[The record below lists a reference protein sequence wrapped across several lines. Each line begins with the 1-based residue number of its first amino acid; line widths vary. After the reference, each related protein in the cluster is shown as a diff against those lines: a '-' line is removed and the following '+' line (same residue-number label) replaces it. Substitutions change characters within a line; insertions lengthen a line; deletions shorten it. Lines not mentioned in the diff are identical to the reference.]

1 MEQTIMS
8 PKTGIGNR
16 EIGDIEERSISAAVL
31 STLSIV
37 WQKIRA
43 GFWSVENKL
52 SSDVTKPLDIERIS
66 VQLAVVKRAQEE
78 GRKDLPPSGEET
90 PSGMQREIIAH
101 FSNLRRRAR
110 RQAANTVEKSRA
122 ALEDLQKSD
131 ARAMLKDV
139 PGGCENKILRHVAD
153 VEARLQNAVERE
165 QNQKQHYDAF
175 RKKNGL
181 DRVAQYSANS
191 YRYLVI
197 VPVLIVTIAF
207 VMANVAGLIPGS
219 NSGVSAAWIA
229 VVSIVAVLVPFMFG
243 DSVLR
248 WINHVGA
255 FRSFIGLVGAGIA
268 LATIAAMAYYAD
280 FHIASVLA
288 NPDVSNRDVLETMLA
303 SPRDIVSGIANW
315 KVHGLVALTG
325 LLAMLLAYRSD
336 DPYPGYGAVQRS
348 YFGARDARE
357 DAFAK
362 LRKRINNL
370 VDGSE
375 AEISSISKDFR
386 SRVRAYTKLV
396 EKSERDPSTL
406 SEYDAE
412 LEDACNIVLDRYR
425 VANAAVRRSEAP
437 ASFTEHVCFNPD
449 SEMDSRLHSD
459 GRSHV
464 ADLQTAIVELE
475 KEAELARQRLRDL
488 NLRMINSITE
498 TPSLDDE
505 STA

>member
-8 PKTGIGNR
+8 PKTGTGYR
-16 EIGDIEERSISAAVL
+16 EIGDIEERSIFAVVL
-31 STLSIV
+31 STLSVV

-52 SSDVTKPLDIERIS
+52 SSDATRPLDIERIS
-66 VQLAVVKRAQEE
+66 TQLAVVKRAQEE
-78 GRKDLPPSGEET
+78 GRQDLPLSGEET

-110 RQAANTVEKSRA
+110 GQAANTVDKSRA
-122 ALEDLQKSD
+122 ILEKLQKSD
-131 ARAMLKDV
+131 AQAMLKDI

-153 VEARLQNAVERE
+153 VETRLNNTVERE

-191 YRYLVI
+191 YRYFVI
-197 VPVLIVTIAF
+197 VPALIIIIAF
-207 VMANVAGLIPGS
+207 AMGSMAGS
-219 NSGVSAAWIA
+219 FSGANSGVSVAWIA
-229 VVSIVAVLVPFMFG
+229 IVSVAAVLVPFMFG
-243 DSVLR
+243 DTLVR

-255 FRSFIGLVGAGIA
+255 FRSFFGLVGTAMA
-268 LATIAAMAYYAD
+268 LGTIAAMAYYTD
-280 FHIASVLA
+280 FHVAAVLA
-288 NPDVSNRDVLETMLA
+288 SPDVSNRDVLESILA
-303 SPRDIVSGIANW
+303 NPREVISGIANW
-315 KVHGLVALTG
+315 KGFGLVALTG

-348 YFGARDARE
+348 YFGARDARD
-357 DAFAK
+357 DAFAR

-375 AEISSISKDFR
+375 AEIASIGKEFKTT
-386 SRVRAYTKLV
+386 VGTYTKLV
-396 EKSERDPSTL
+396 EKSDRDPSVLT
-406 SEYDAE
+406 EYDAE

-425 VANAAVRRSEAP
+425 VANAAARRSEP
-437 ASFTEHVCFNPD
+437 PLSFTEHVCFNPD
-449 SEMDSRLHSD
+449 SEMDPQLHSD
-459 GRSHV
+459 GRIHV
-464 ADLQTAIVELE
+464 ADFQTAIGELE

-498 TPSLDDE
+498 APSYDDE